1 MKKDKFEVGDRA
13 WSSVYG
19 WGKIDS
25 IENGE
30 EHPIIFVSDKG
41 ETESHTKD
49 GRQHEI
55 FLRTL
60 FFQEIPIPES
70 ALVRPRWRAERK
82 GLYCRVNNIGKIESD
97 YEEGVPYDDDLFNV
111 GNYFKSKEE
120 AKSSRFYKVFHEEDD
135 LNG

>member
-19 WGKIDS
+19 WGKIGS
-25 IENGE
+25 TEKGENYQ
-30 EHPIIFVSDKG
+30 INFLLDKG
-41 ETESHTKD
+41 GCITHTED
-49 GRQHEI
+49 GRQYKDN
-55 FLRTL
+55 LRTL

-82 GLYCRVNNIGKIESD
+82 GLYYCVNNIGEIEAE
-97 YEEGVPYDDDLFNV
+97 YEEGISYDDDLFNA
-111 GNYFKSKEE
+111 GNYFKSEEE

-135 LNG
+135 LND